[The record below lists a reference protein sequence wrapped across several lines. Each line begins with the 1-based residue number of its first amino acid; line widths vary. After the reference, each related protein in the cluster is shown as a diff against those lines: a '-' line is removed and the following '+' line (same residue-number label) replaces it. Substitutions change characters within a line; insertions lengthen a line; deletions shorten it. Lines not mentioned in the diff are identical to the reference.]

1 MNICRDKTG
10 VALVL
15 VLMIVVIS
23 AGLLSV
29 IMYYALSGSE
39 ISGVQRKYETSKEAS
54 LGAIDIFTKEL
65 IPKVMQQPTSG
76 LSAVAAA
83 ISQGTGIVNSIA
95 ADATQNLCFRSK
107 LTTSPLQATGTWAN
121 CTTDDT
127 QADPAVRPDITF
139 RLLSASA
146 SGRPFEVKAKI
157 IDTIAGNSNI
167 SGISLTGAGVV
178 ESGFGTIST
187 RHFPYFYTIEV
198 EGKPEN
204 STTERAAFEILYAY

>member
-1 MNICRDKTG
+1 MNIRRDKTG
-10 VALVL
+10 VALML

-23 AGLLSV
+23 AGLLSA
-29 IMYYALSGSE
+29 IMYYVLSGSE
-39 ISGVQRKYETSKEAS
+39 ISGLQRKYETSKEAS

-65 IPKVMQQPTSG
+65 IPKVMQQPASG

-83 ISQGTGIVNSIA
+83 LSQGTGIVNSVA
-95 ADATQNLCFRSK
+95 ADATQNPCFLSK

-121 CTTDDT
+121 CSADDVN
-127 QADPAVRPDITF
+127 ADPTVRPDITF
-139 RLLSASA
+139 KLRSA
-146 SGRPFEVKAKI
+146 SGSGLPFEVKTKI

-198 EGKPEN
+198 EGKLEN
-204 STTERAAFEILYAY
+204 STTERASFEILYAY